1 MPYVDDPDQL
11 PELPEPGPRDGWHG
25 VDRDSDYDPFPPL
38 RVEPG
43 RPIIPLRVP
52 ITIAATHLSVLVD
65 RVWQG
70 EDVILMRNGHAVAR
84 LTSVLA
90 RTPSTTVP
98 VVADV
103 EPDAAAAMSDAEADA
118 EAAGTTLGAR
128 MDAQQAA
135 PEPEPEPVREFE
147 GEEQLPE
154 LPDPGP
160 RDGRHGVDGTKPIRR
175 RAKRLP
181 H

>member
-1 MPYVDDPDQL
+1 MQYVDDPDQL
-11 PELPEPGPRDGWHG
+11 PELPDPGPRDGRHG
-25 VDRDSDYDPFPPL
+25 VDRDEDYDPFPTL

-43 RPIIPLRVP
+43 RPIVPLRVP
-52 ITIAATHLSVLVD
+52 IATAATHLSVLVD

-90 RTPSTTVP
+90 RTPGAVP
-98 VVADV
+98 VMAEM
-103 EPDAAAAMSDAEADA
+103 EPAAAAALADAEADA
-118 EAAGTTLGAR
+118 EVNGALR
-128 MDAQQAA
+128 GADADADAQL
-135 PEPEPEPVREFE
+135 PVERSREFE
-147 GEEQLPE
+147 GEDQLPE

-175 RAKRLP
+175 RPKRLP
-181 H
+181 R

>member
-11 PELPEPGPRDGWHG
+11 PELPDPGPRDGRHG
-25 VDRDSDYDPFPPL
+25 VDRDEDYDPFPPL
-38 RVEPG
+38 RMEPG

-52 ITIAATHLSVLVD
+52 IAIAASHLSVLVD

-70 EDVILMRNGHAVAR
+70 EDVIVMRNGHAVAR

-90 RTPSTTVP
+90 RTPGAVLT
-98 VVADV
+98 ADMAPGAAV
-103 EPDAAAAMSDAEADA
+103 ELADAEVDAEVNGTLRDAAAA
-118 EAAGTTLGAR
+118 AA
-128 MDAQQAA
+128 AQHL
-135 PEPEPEPVREFE
+135 PVASSREFE
-147 GEEQLPE
+147 GEDQLPE

-181 H
+181 R